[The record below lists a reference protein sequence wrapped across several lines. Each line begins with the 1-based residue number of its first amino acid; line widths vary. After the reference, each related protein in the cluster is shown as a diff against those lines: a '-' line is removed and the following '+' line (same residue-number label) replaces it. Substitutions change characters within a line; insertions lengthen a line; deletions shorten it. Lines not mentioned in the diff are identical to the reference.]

1 MDGRED
7 LLIHCLKPDQPYAA
21 GLDWLKGLYFVV
33 PEESQ
38 NPSETS
44 EGLTH
49 AYYIT
54 KKNNHI

>member
-1 MDGRED
+1 
-7 LLIHCLKPDQPYAA
+7 LKPDQPYAA

-54 KKNNHI
+54 KKPIISDHNLGKIK